1 MSRTS
6 WLYDFANSRW
16 NLNIFESRICKT
28 CRRSPFHAP
37 NHCIGWYSSK
47 LAAATSG
54 AQVFPSKSPIL
65 NDSLEIEFIRK
76 SKINRW
82 AVPRWWKYL
91 KHFTFTMR
99 KHVTTLWASQIGISR
114 FVFSMN
120 SQWIHWKWVLDG
132 LEWRSVVAAPDVGPH
147 QWILRFRLHFFYK
160 DHFFVLKY
168 RISNEIPSKFIDNS
182 QIEESEG
189 RCAEINLVF
198 SFLYTRAIT
207 VHDFGASW
215 AVENA
220 LHASET
226 CWNPKL
232 HWKFIHN

>member
-1 MSRTS
+1 MFKMLRIIQKGPNYPIYS
-6 WLYDFANSRW
+6 WSFVISLTAFAW
-16 NLNIFESRICKT
+16 F
-28 CRRSPFHAP
+28 
-37 NHCIGWYSSK
+37 GWYWSK

-99 KHVTTLWASQIGISR
+99 KHATTLWASQIGISR

-147 QWILRFRLHFFYK
+147 QWILRFRLQFFLQRSL
-160 DHFFVLKY
+160 FCTE
-168 RISNEIPSKFIDNS
+168 ISNF
-182 QIEESEG
+182 Q
-189 RCAEINLVF
+189 
-198 SFLYTRAIT
+198 
-207 VHDFGASW
+207 
-215 AVENA
+215 
-220 LHASET
+220 
-226 CWNPKL
+226 WNTIKI
-232 HWKFIHN
+232 HW